1 MRVLVVSRY
10 KERLKEKVAPFVA
23 EQVDVLKSRGV
34 EFRLFRVRGKGVK
47 GYLGQ
52 LKSLKEQIKAF
63 NPDLIHAHYGLCGL
77 LACLQGKVPVVV
89 TYHGSDINDPKV
101 FPFSR
106 IAMRLSAW
114 DIFVS
119 RKIME
124 KAHPKRNYTLLPCGV
139 GLTDLQLTTRVE
151 ARRHLGLDQDKR
163 YILFSSA
170 FDNAVKN
177 APLAIK
183 SIEAL
188 GAEEV
193 ELLELK
199 GYTREEVSLL
209 MCASDALLL
218 TSHTEGSPQVVKEA
232 MACGC
237 PIVSVDVGDVRER
250 VDGVEGCFVAQT
262 GNPEELASLL
272 RKALALESR
281 TQGRKK
287 IIADGLDN
295 EHVAEKLIEIYGNTI
310 VRR

>member
-1 MRVLVVSRY
+1 MRVLVVSRF
-10 KERLKEKVAPFVA
+10 KEGIKENIAPFVA
-23 EQVDVLKSRGV
+23 EQVDALKRLGV
-34 EFRLFRVRGKGVK
+34 ECRLFRVRGKGLK

-63 NPDLIHAHYGLCGL
+63 KPDLIHAHYGLCGL
-77 LACLQGKVPVVV
+77 LACLQNKVPVVV
-89 TYHGSDINDPKV
+89 TYHGSDINDPKA
-101 FPFSR
+101 FRFSR
-106 IAMRLSAW
+106 IAMRLSSW

-119 RKIME
+119 RKTIE
-124 KAHPKRNYTLLPCGV
+124 TARPQRKYTLLPCGV
-139 GLTDLQLTTRVE
+139 DLTDLQLTSSVE
-151 ARRHLGLDQDKR
+151 ARCRLGWDQEKR

-177 APLAIK
+177 APLALK
-183 SIEAL
+183 SIEL
-188 GAEEV
+188 MGTTGV
-193 ELLELK
+193 ELMELK

-237 PIVSVDVGDVRER
+237 PIVSVDVGDVKER

-262 GNPEELASLL
+262 RNPEELASLL
-272 RKALALESR
+272 KKALDLDSR

-295 EHVAEKLIEIYGNTI
+295 KHVAEKLIDIYGNTI
-310 VRR
+310 VR